1 MPTLGANKKAA
12 LCLPECSQCIQFPV
26 QRARPQKQKQTG
38 SEGTGKWEVTEVMAG
53 RAQMGNGGMEGDSGG
68 GWGEEMDNTWF
79 MLVTDMHVIFFF
91 LTPHSNI
98 IRHK

>member
-1 MPTLGANKKAA
+1 MPTLGANGA

-53 RAQMGNGGMEGDSGG
+53 RAQMGNGGRFWG
-68 GWGEEMDNTWF
+68 GWAEEMDNTWF
-79 MLVTDMHVIFFF
+79 MLVTDMYVIFFF
-91 LTPHSNI
+91 LTLHSNI
-98 IRHK
+98 IRHT